1 MEQLRQFTK
10 LNFSETPDPRG
21 QGAPDTPRA
30 AEVSG
35 GYLTEAAADALYEP
49 LGGGS
54 SFRGA
59 LVKKTANQ
67 TAADYTTRTAIAW
80 DGETYDTDTIHDNA
94 TNNTRL
100 TVPTGVTYVRLS
112 SGIQITN
119 FTADLWM
126 RLSLQKNGSLDYD
139 GSTQANTEAGTT
151 TLYLNLMSPVLAV
164 TAGDYFE
171 ITLQVETDTSIDI
184 TAART
189 WFAMEIVV

>member
-1 MEQLRQFTK
+1 MEQQRQFTK

-21 QGAPDTPRA
+21 QSVPDTPRA
-30 AEVSG
+30 AEVVG
-35 GYLTEAAADALYEP
+35 GYLTEAAADLLYEP
-49 LGGGS
+49 LGGSG
-54 SFRGA
+54 FRGA
-59 LVKKTANQ
+59 LVKKTADQ

-80 DGETYDTDTIHDNA
+80 DGETYDTDAIHDNA

-112 SGIQITN
+112 AGIQIVN

-126 RLSLQKNGSLDYD
+126 RLSLQKNGSLNYD
-139 GSTQANTEAGTT
+139 GSTQANTEAGIT
-151 TLYLNLMSPVLAV
+151 TLYLNLMSPVLPV

-189 WFAMEIVV
+189 WFAMEIVA